1 MTRTM
6 QNMSQMLDWNII
18 IMVEKFCKTRV
29 LSDNYS
35 FLDQSMPG
43 AVIDGS
49 TWDYLRTARTN
60 SSKNYLHFNI
70 AVAQNLIWID
80 F

>member
-1 MTRTM
+1 MMLVRIQINQQQIQVTRTM
-6 QNMSQMLDWNII
+6 QSQMLDWNII

-49 TWDYLRTARTN
+49 TWD
-60 SSKNYLHFNI
+60 
-70 AVAQNLIWID
+70 
-80 F
+80 